1 MACDHVLRFQIP
13 IKRDDGSIETLTC
26 YRAQHKHHLMPT
38 KGGTRY
44 ADDIT
49 LQETVALASLM
60 TMKMTVANLP
70 FGGAKGGIRF
80 DPKKYSKREIETIT
94 RKYTTE
100 LAKKSFIGPQNDV
113 LGPDMG
119 TNEQVMTWVKD
130 AYTYIYGEE
139 ELHAAGCSTGK
150 ILSQG
155 GIAGRTESTGMGVY
169 FVLRELLTNDDFVE
183 KSDLSHGIKDKKII
197 VQGFGNVGFHFARIC
212 HENGAKIIGV
222 IERDAA
228 IYDIHGL
235 DPLHVKEH
243 LVKEGTLGS
252 YTQAQEVETA
262 NPLNILAKKCD
273 IFSPCAADGVINQDT
288 APTLKCK
295 VVIEGANGPTTFRGD
310 QIMQEKG
317 IIAIPD
323 LLANVGGV
331 TVSYFEWLKN
341 LQHVAPGR
349 MTKKF

>member
-1 MACDHVLRFQIP
+1 M
-13 IKRDDGSIETLTC
+13 TL
-26 YRAQHKHHLMPT
+26 
-38 KGGTRY
+38 
-44 ADDIT
+44 
-49 LQETVALASLM
+49 
-60 TMKMTVANLP
+60 KMTVANLP

-80 DPKKYSKREIETIT
+80 DPSKYSKREIETIT

-119 TNEQVMTWVKD
+119 TGEQVMTWVKD

-139 ELHAAGCSTGK
+139 ELHAAGCATGK

-155 GIAGRTESTGMGVY
+155 GIAGRTESTGMGVF
-169 FVLRELLTNDDFVE
+169 FVLRELLENDDFTE
-183 KSDLSHGIKDKKII
+183 KSDLSPGIKDKKII
-197 VQGFGNVGFHFARIC
+197 VQGFGNVGFHFARIA
-212 HENGAKIIGV
+212 HEAGAKIVGV

-228 IYDIHGL
+228 IYDVHGL

-262 NPLNILAKKCD
+262 NPLNIMGKKCD
-273 IFSPCAADGVINQDT
+273 VFSPCAADGVINQDT
-288 APTLKCK
+288 APMLKCK

-317 IIAIPD
+317 IVAIPD
-323 LLANVGGV
+323 MLANVGGV